1 MERQLGMKKFKYKG
15 YDSSAVEQVGTLEA
29 ENYSEAYAA
38 LSYQGVTVVK
48 LEQTQ
53 TSLAK
58 SLENLW
64 LKLKLGGQW
73 KSVFFRELSVMLG
86 VMTLHD
92 SLKTL
97 AGAAKNH
104 PSEEILNNLYAAV
117 GEGQSFSAA
126 IGRYEIIF
134 GGDAIQSVEIGEA
147 SGNLQDVTARLATQL
162 ERNYSTEKKVRG
174 AMYYPVFVLIVAFV
188 AMIVL
193 TNVTLPVFEN
203 FFTEQGNEL
212 PILTLILLRGGK
224 FFSEYSLLIAFALIL
239 SIIFFVMIYDK
250 ITAFRFLLDKLKLKT
265 KLLREIELRNFF
277 GRLSFLLESG
287 VTLDEAIK
295 LCAEA
300 SKNLLVRK
308 KLTEIKFSIERGG
321 SLGDLVAKEKFPPLY
336 VGLIV
341 TGEAGGELVN
351 MLRQCEAMADF
362 EVEEI
367 LRSLPAKAEI
377 FGTLIA
383 GLIVAT
389 LVLAVM
395 LPILD
400 VTNLL

>member
-1 MERQLGMKKFKYKG
+1 MKKFKYKG
-15 YDSSAVEQVGTLEA
+15 YDAQAVEQVGTLEA
-29 ENYSEAYAA
+29 EDYAEAYAA
-38 LSYQGVTVVK
+38 LNYQGVKVVK

-53 TSLAK
+53 QSFLK
-58 SLENLW
+58 SLENFYLRW
-64 LKLKLGGQW
+64 KLGGQW
-73 KSVFFRELSVMLG
+73 RLVFFRELSVMLG

-92 SLKTL
+92 SLRTL

-104 PSEEILNNLYAAV
+104 PSEKILKDLVAAV
-117 GEGQSFSAA
+117 GDGQNFSLSLE
-126 IGRYEIIF
+126 RYEEIF

-147 SGNLQDVTARLATQL
+147 SGNLQDVTARLASQL

-174 AMYYPVFVLIVAFV
+174 AMYYPLFVLLAALIA
-188 AMIVL
+188 AIIL
-193 TNVTLPVFEN
+193 INVTLPVFEN
-203 FFTEQGNEL
+203 FFAEQGGEL
-212 PILTLILLRGGK
+212 PLITLILLHGGK
-224 FFSEYSLLIAFALIL
+224 LLSEHLILIVFALSLIAIVLA
-239 SIIFFVMIYDK
+239 
-250 ITAFRFLLDKLKLKT
+250 TAYERIQSLRFLTDKLKFNS
-265 KLLREIELRNFF
+265 KLLREVEFRNFF
-277 GRLSFLLESG
+277 SRLSFLLESG

-295 LCAEA
+295 LCADA
-300 SKNLLVRK
+300 TKNLFMQK
-308 KLTEIKFSIERGG
+308 KLTEIKFLVERGG
-321 SLGDLVAKEKFPPLY
+321 NLGDLVAKENFPPLY

-351 MLRQCEAMADF
+351 MLRQCESMSDF

-383 GLIVAT
+383 GLIVAA
-389 LVLAVM
+389 LVFAVI

>member
-1 MERQLGMKKFKYKG
+1 MKKFKYKG
-15 YDSSAVEQVGTLEA
+15 YNAQAVEQVGTLEA

-48 LEQTQ
+48 LEQAQ
-53 TSLAK
+53 AGFAK
-58 SLENLW
+58 TLENFW
-64 LKLKLGGQW
+64 LKMKLGGQW
-73 KSVFFRELSVMLG
+73 RSVFFRELGVMLG

-104 PSEEILNNLYAAV
+104 PSEKILNDLVAAV
-117 GEGQSFSAA
+117 GEGQSFFAA
-126 IGRYEIIF
+126 LGRYEIIF
-134 GGDAIQSVEIGEA
+134 GGDAIQSVEIGEK
-147 SGNLQDVTARLATQL
+147 SGNLQDVTARLASQL
-162 ERNYSTEKKVRG
+162 ERNYSTEKKIRG
-174 AMYYPVFVLIVAFV
+174 AMYYPLFVLLAAFI
-188 AMIVL
+188 AAIIL
-193 TNVTLPVFEN
+193 INVTLPVFEN
-203 FFTEQGNEL
+203 FFAQQGGEL
-212 PILTLILLRGGK
+212 PLVTLILLHGGR
-224 FFSEYSLLIAFALIL
+224 FLSEHWLLIVFAFAAGV
-239 SIIFFVMIYDK
+239 IFFATIYDRS
-250 ITAFRFLLDKLKLKT
+250 AALRFLLDELKLKF

-295 LCAEA
+295 LCAAA
-300 SKNLLVRK
+300 SKNLFVQK
-308 KLTEIKFSIERGG
+308 KLTEIKFSVERGG
-321 SLGDLVAKEKFPPLY
+321 SLGSLIAKENFPPLY

-351 MLRQCEAMADF
+351 MLRQCESMADF

-367 LRSLPAKAEI
+367 LRGLPAKAEI
-377 FGTLIA
+377 FGTLLA

-389 LVLAVM
+389 LVFAVI

-400 VTNLL
+400 TTNLM

>member
-1 MERQLGMKKFKYKG
+1 MKKFKYKG

-38 LSYQGVTVVK
+38 LSYQGVKVVK

-58 SLENLW
+58 SLEIFW
-64 LKLKLGGQW
+64 LKMKLGGQW

-97 AGAAKNH
+97 ASASKNH
-104 PSEEILNNLYAAV
+104 PSEKILNELVAAV
-117 GEGQSFSAA
+117 GEGQSFFVALE
-126 IGRYEIIF
+126 RYEIIF
-134 GGDAIQSVEIGEA
+134 GGDAIQSVEIGET
-147 SGNLQDVTARLATQL
+147 SGNLQEVAASLAAQL

-174 AMYYPVFVLIVAFV
+174 AMYYPLFVLLAAFV
-188 AMIVL
+188 ATAVL
-193 TNVTLPVFEN
+193 INVTLPVFEN
-203 FFTEQGNEL
+203 FFAQQGGEL
-212 PILTLILLRGGK
+212 PLVTLILLYGGR
-224 FFSEYSLLIAFALIL
+224 FLSENLILIVFALVV
-239 SIIFFVMIYDK
+239 SGIFFAMIYDRNEP
-250 ITAFRFLLDKLKLKT
+250 FRFLLDRLKWQF
-265 KLLREIELRNFF
+265 KLLREIEFRNFF

-287 VTLDEAIK
+287 VTLDEAIR
-295 LCAEA
+295 LCAAA
-300 SKNLLVRK
+300 SKNLFVRK
-308 KLTEIKFSIERGG
+308 KLTEIKFSVERGG
-321 SLGDLVAKEKFPPLY
+321 SLGALTAKENFPPLY

-351 MLRQCEAMADF
+351 MLRQCESMADF

-367 LRSLPAKAEI
+367 LRGLPAKAEI

-383 GLIVAT
+383 GLIVAM
-389 LVLAVM
+389 LVFAVI

>member
-1 MERQLGMKKFKYKG
+1 MKKFKYKG
-15 YDSSAVEQVGTLEA
+15 YDSASVEQVGTLEA

-53 TSLAK
+53 ASLAK
-58 SLENLW
+58 SLENFW

-97 AGAAKNH
+97 ASAAKNH
-104 PSEEILNNLYAAV
+104 PSEKILNELVTAV
-117 GEGQSFSAA
+117 GEGQNFSSALD
-126 IGRYEIIF
+126 RYEIIF

-147 SGNLQDVTARLATQL
+147 SGNLQEVTAQLASQL

-174 AMYYPVFVLIVAFV
+174 AMYYPIFVLMAAFV
-188 AMIVL
+188 ATIVL
-193 TNVTLPVFEN
+193 INVSLPVFES
-203 FFTEQGNEL
+203 FFATQGGNL
-212 PILTLILLRGGK
+212 PLVTLILLHGGK
-224 FFSEYSLLIAFALIL
+224 FLSENLFLVMLAVLLSL
-239 SIIFFVMIYDK
+239 IFFVTIYERS
-250 ITAFRFLLDKLKLKT
+250 AALRFFLDKLKMNF

-295 LCAEA
+295 LCAA
-300 SKNLLVRK
+300 ATKNLFMQK
-308 KLTEIKFSIERGG
+308 KLTEIKFSVERG
-321 SLGDLVAKEKFPPLY
+321 SNLGALVAKEKFPPLY

-351 MLRQCEAMADF
+351 MLRQCESMADF

-367 LRSLPAKAEI
+367 LRGLPAKAEI
-377 FGTLIA
+377 IGTLFA

-389 LVLAVM
+389 LAFAVI

>member
-1 MERQLGMKKFKYKG
+1 MKKFKYKG
-15 YDSSAVEQVGTLEA
+15 YDAQAFEQVGTLEA
-29 ENYSEAYAA
+29 ENYAEAYAA
-38 LSYQGVTVVK
+38 LNYQGVKVVK

-53 TSLAK
+53 QSLLK
-58 SLENLW
+58 SLENFYLR
-64 LKLKLGGQW
+64 LKIGGQW
-73 KSVFFRELSVMLG
+73 RSVFFRELSVMLG

-92 SLKTL
+92 SLRTL

-104 PSEEILNNLYAAV
+104 PSEKILNDLVAAV
-117 GEGQSFSAA
+117 GDGQNFSLALE
-126 IGRYEIIF
+126 RYEEIF

-147 SGNLQDVTARLATQL
+147 SGNLQDVTARLASQL

-174 AMYYPVFVLIVAFV
+174 AMYYPLFVLLAAFI
-188 AMIVL
+188 AAAIL
-193 TNVTLPVFEN
+193 INVTLPVFEN
-203 FFTEQGNEL
+203 FFAEQGGEL
-212 PILTLILLRGGK
+212 PLITLILLHGGK
-224 FFSEYSLLIAFALIL
+224 FLSEHLILIVFALALIAIALA
-239 SIIFFVMIYDK
+239 
-250 ITAFRFLLDKLKLKT
+250 TAYERIQSLRFLADKLKLKS
-265 KLLREIELRNFF
+265 KLLSEVEFRNFF
-277 GRLSFLLESG
+277 SRLSFLLESG

-295 LCAEA
+295 LCAVA
-300 SKNLLVRK
+300 TKNLFMQK
-308 KLTEIKFSIERGG
+308 KLTEIKFLVERGG

-351 MLRQCEAMADF
+351 MLRQCESMADF

-383 GLIVAT
+383 GLIVAA
-389 LVLAVM
+389 LVFAVI

>member
-1 MERQLGMKKFKYKG
+1 MKKFKYKG
-15 YDSSAVEQVGTLEA
+15 YDAQAVEQVGTLEA
-29 ENYSEAYAA
+29 ENYAEAYAA
-38 LSYQGVTVVK
+38 LNYQGVKVVK

-53 TSLAK
+53 QSFLK
-58 SLENLW
+58 SLENFYLRW
-64 LKLKLGGQW
+64 KLGGQW
-73 KSVFFRELSVMLG
+73 RSVFFRELSVMLG

-97 AGAAKNH
+97 AGASKNH
-104 PSEEILNNLYAAV
+104 PSEKILNDLVAAV
-117 GEGQSFSAA
+117 GDGQNFSLALE
-126 IGRYEIIF
+126 RYEEIF

-147 SGNLQDVTARLATQL
+147 SGNLQEVTARLASQL

-174 AMYYPVFVLIVAFV
+174 AMYYPLFVLLAAFI
-188 AMIVL
+188 AAIIL
-193 TNVTLPVFEN
+193 INVTLPVFEN
-203 FFTEQGNEL
+203 FFAEQGGEL
-212 PILTLILLRGGK
+212 PLITLILLHGGK
-224 FFSEYSLLIAFALIL
+224 FLSEHLIL
-239 SIIFFVMIYDK
+239 IVFAIALSVIVLA
-250 ITAFRFLLDKLKLKT
+250 TAYERVQSLRFLADKLKLNS
-265 KLLREIELRNFF
+265 KLLREVEFRNFF
-277 GRLSFLLESG
+277 SRLSFLLESG

-300 SKNLLVRK
+300 TKNLFMQK
-308 KLTEIKFSIERGG
+308 KLTEIKFLVERGG

-367 LRSLPAKAEI
+367 LRGLPAKAEI

-383 GLIVAT
+383 GLIVAA
-389 LVLAVM
+389 LVFAVI

>member
-1 MERQLGMKKFKYKG
+1 MKKFKYKG
-15 YDSSAVEQVGTLEA
+15 YDAQAVEQVGTLEA
-29 ENYSEAYAA
+29 ESYNEAYLA
-38 LSYQGVTVVK
+38 LSYQGVKVVK
-48 LEQTQ
+48 LEQAKP
-53 TSLAK
+53 SIAK
-58 SLENLW
+58 SLANFH

-73 KSVFFRELSVMLG
+73 KAVFFRELSVILG

-104 PSEEILNNLYAAV
+104 PSEKILTDLVTAV
-117 GEGQSFSAA
+117 GEGQNFSTALE
-126 IGRYEIIF
+126 RYEIIF

-147 SGNLQDVTARLATQL
+147 SGNLQDVTSRLAAQL

-174 AMYYPVFVLIVAFV
+174 AMYYPLFVLLAAFI
-188 AMIVL
+188 AAIVL
-193 TNVTLPVFEN
+193 VNVTLPVFEN
-203 FFTEQGNEL
+203 FFESQGGEL
-212 PILTLILLRGGK
+212 PLVTLILLHGGK
-224 FFSEYSLLIAFALIL
+224 FFSEHLIL
-239 SIIFFVMIYDK
+239 IVLGILLSGIFFATIYDR
-250 ITAFRFLLDKLKLKT
+250 IAALRFLLDKLKLKS

-295 LCAEA
+295 LCAA
-300 SKNLLVRK
+300 ATKNLFMQK
-308 KLTEIKFSIERGG
+308 KLTEIKFLVERGG
-321 SLGDLVAKEKFPPLY
+321 NLGELVAKENFPPLY

-367 LRSLPAKAEI
+367 LRGLPAKAEI

-389 LVLAVM
+389 LVFAVI
-395 LPILD
+395 LPIFD
-400 VTNLL
+400 MTNLL

>member
-1 MERQLGMKKFKYKG
+1 MKKFKYRG
-15 YDSSAVEQVGTLEA
+15 YDAQAVEQVGTLEA

-58 SLENLW
+58 SLGIFL

-73 KSVFFRELSVMLG
+73 KAVFFRELSVMLG

-104 PSEEILNNLYAAV
+104 PSEEILNNLFAAV
-117 GEGQSFSAA
+117 GEGQNFSAA
-126 IGRYEIIF
+126 LESYEIIF

-174 AMYYPVFVLIVAFV
+174 AMYYPVFVLIAAFAAAIILV
-188 AMIVL
+188 
-193 TNVTLPVFEN
+193 NVTLPVFEN
-203 FFTEQGNEL
+203 FFAEQGGEL

-224 FFSEYSLLIAFALIL
+224 FLSEHLFLIVSALVAGV
-239 SIIFFVMIYDK
+239 IFFTTIYNRVEA
-250 ITAFRFLLDKLKLKT
+250 IRFFLDKVKLKF

-295 LCAEA
+295 LCAAA
-300 SKNLLVRK
+300 SKNLFVRK
-308 KLTEIKFSIERGG
+308 KLTEIKFSVERGG
-321 SLGDLVAKEKFPPLY
+321 SLGDLTAKEKFPPLY

-351 MLRQCEAMADF
+351 MLRQCESMADF

-389 LVLAVM
+389 LVFAVM
-395 LPILD
+395 VPILD

>member
-1 MERQLGMKKFKYKG
+1 MKKFKYKG
-15 YDSSAVEQVGTLEA
+15 YNAQAVEQVGTLEA

-48 LEQTQ
+48 LEQAQ
-53 TSLAK
+53 AGFAK
-58 SLENLW
+58 TLENFW

-73 KSVFFRELSVMLG
+73 RSVFFRELGVMLG

-104 PSEEILNNLYAAV
+104 PSEKILNDLVAAV
-117 GEGQSFSAA
+117 GEGQSFFAA
-126 IGRYEIIF
+126 LGRYEIIF
-134 GGDAIQSVEIGEA
+134 GGDAIQSVEIGEK
-147 SGNLQDVTARLATQL
+147 SGNLQDVTARLASQL
-162 ERNYSTEKKVRG
+162 ERNYSTEKKIRG
-174 AMYYPVFVLIVAFV
+174 AMYYPLFVLLAAFV
-188 AMIVL
+188 AAAIL
-193 TNVTLPVFEN
+193 INVTLPVFEN
-203 FFTEQGNEL
+203 FFAQQGGEL
-212 PILTLILLRGGK
+212 PLVTLILLHGGR
-224 FFSEYSLLIAFALIL
+224 FLSEHWLLIVFAIAAGV
-239 SIIFFVMIYDK
+239 IFFTTIYDRSA
-250 ITAFRFLLDKLKLKT
+250 AFKFLLDELKLKF

-295 LCAEA
+295 LCAAA
-300 SKNLLVRK
+300 SKNLFVQK
-308 KLTEIKFSIERGG
+308 KLTEIKFSVERGG
-321 SLGDLVAKEKFPPLY
+321 SLGNLIAKENFPPLY

-351 MLRQCEAMADF
+351 MLRQCESMADF

-367 LRSLPAKAEI
+367 LRGLPAKAEI
-377 FGTLIA
+377 FGTLLA

-389 LVLAVM
+389 LVFAVV

-400 VTNLL
+400 TTNLM

>member
-1 MERQLGMKKFKYKG
+1 MKKFKYKG

-29 ENYSEAYAA
+29 ENYAEAYAA
-38 LSYQGVTVVK
+38 LNYQGVKVVK

-53 TSLAK
+53 QSFLK
-58 SLENLW
+58 SLENFYLRW
-64 LKLKLGGQW
+64 KLGGQW
-73 KSVFFRELSVMLG
+73 RSVFFRELSVMLG

-104 PSEEILNNLYAAV
+104 PSEKILNDLVAAV
-117 GEGQSFSAA
+117 GDGQNFSLALE
-126 IGRYEIIF
+126 RYEEIF

-147 SGNLQDVTARLATQL
+147 SGNLQDVTARLASQL
-162 ERNYSTEKKVRG
+162 ERNYSTEKKVRD
-174 AMYYPVFVLIVAFV
+174 AMYYPLFVLLAAFI
-188 AMIVL
+188 AAIIL
-193 TNVTLPVFEN
+193 INVTLPVFEN
-203 FFTEQGNEL
+203 FFAEQGGEL
-212 PILTLILLRGGK
+212 PLITLILLHGGK
-224 FFSEYSLLIAFALIL
+224 FLSEHLILIVFALAL
-239 SIIFFVMIYDK
+239 SGIALA
-250 ITAFRFLLDKLKLKT
+250 TAYERVQSLRFLADKLKFNS
-265 KLLREIELRNFF
+265 KLLREVEFRNFF
-277 GRLSFLLESG
+277 SRLSFLLESG

-295 LCAEA
+295 LCADA
-300 SKNLLVRK
+300 TKNLFMQK
-308 KLTEIKFSIERGG
+308 KLTEIKFLVERGG
-321 SLGDLVAKEKFPPLY
+321 SLGDLVAKENFPPLY

-351 MLRQCEAMADF
+351 MLRQCESMSDF

-383 GLIVAT
+383 GLIVAA
-389 LVLAVM
+389 LVFAVI

>member
-1 MERQLGMKKFKYKG
+1 MKKFKYRG
-15 YDSSAVEQVGTLEA
+15 YDSAAVEQVGTLEA
-29 ENYSEAYAA
+29 EDYSEAYAA

-48 LEQTQ
+48 LEPSGASPAQVV
-53 TSLAK
+53 
-58 SLENLW
+58 ENFL

-73 KSVFFRELSVMLG
+73 RSVFFRELGVMLG

-104 PSEEILNNLYAAV
+104 PSEKILDNLALAV
-117 GEGQSFSAA
+117 GEGQSFASALS
-126 IGRYEIIF
+126 RYEIIF
-134 GGDAIQSVEIGEA
+134 GGDAIQSVEIGER
-147 SGNLQDVTARLATQL
+147 SGNLQDVTASLAAQL

-174 AMYYPVFVLIVAFV
+174 AMYYPAFVLLAAFAAAV
-188 AMIVL
+188 VL
-193 TNVTLPVFEN
+193 VNVTLPVFES
-203 FFTEQGNEL
+203 FFAQQGANL
-212 PILTLILLRGGK
+212 PLVTLILLRGGK
-224 FFSEYSLLIAFALIL
+224 FLAEHWLLIVLALTVGGAICAAIV
-239 SIIFFVMIYDK
+239 SKVEAVRFF
-250 ITAFRFLLDKLKLKT
+250 LDELKLNVR
-265 KLLREIELRNFF
+265 LLREVELRNFF

-295 LCAEA
+295 LCAAA
-300 SKNLLVRK
+300 SKNLRVRK
-308 KLTEIKFSIERGG
+308 TLTDIKFSVERGA
-321 SLGDLVAKEKFPPLY
+321 SLGTMVAKEKFPPLY

-367 LRSLPAKAEI
+367 LRTLPAKAEI

-389 LVLAVM
+389 LVFAVM

-400 VTNLL
+400 TTSLF